1 MIFIFLLTGLEGVL
15 QWLHNKK
22 PLTANKQGGLIMTLK
37 KELEKAKT
45 RLLRLN
51 IALNDLKDDGDYC
64 HKADVKLLE
73 KKIKQA
79 WLYYNSLLGKVVA

>member
-1 MIFIFLLTGLEGVL
+1 LTGFGGVL

-45 RLLRLN
+45 RLLKLN
-51 IALNDLKDDGDYC
+51 IALNDLKDTDGCYC

-79 WLYYNSLLGKVVA
+79 WLYYNSLLGKLGA